1 MVQVLI
7 TIDTEC
13 SMGGAWEDPSLNPID
28 PERAV
33 LGRINSHY
41 HGIPLLMDILEKYEL
56 PGVFFIEVFAGLNG
70 FFQELASAY
79 SRIVQRGHD
88 AQLHLHPIHLHYRQ
102 ARDKQ
107 INPTEL
113 PAAKDMIGAFPLQTQ
128 GEMLRRGIL
137 LFRDMLGR
145 APLAFRAGNF
155 GASMST
161 LDALERVG
169 IRFDSSFNAAYLN
182 GDCQLD
188 SGGAINRSWKHND
201 LWEIPI
207 TVFQTGV
214 WGHKSWKQL
223 NINAVSL
230 WEMISVLEQAERIGL
245 TTVTFIAHSFSLF
258 KIGDMQFRRLRP
270 DRLVQKRFE
279 GLCRFLHNNSDRFR
293 VVKVPQLEPPS
304 LAESETDFPQMGAII
319 PAVRKGIQA

>member
-1 MVQVLI
+1 
-7 TIDTEC
+7 
-13 SMGGAWEDPSLNPID
+13 
-28 PERAV
+28 
-33 LGRINSHY
+33 
-41 HGIPLLMDILEKYEL
+41 
-56 PGVFFIEVFAGLNG
+56 
-70 FFQELASAY
+70 
-79 SRIVQRGHD
+79 
-88 AQLHLHPIHLHYRQ
+88 
-102 ARDKQ
+102 
-107 INPTEL
+107 
-113 PAAKDMIGAFPLQTQ
+113 MIGAFPLQTQ
-128 GEMLRRGIL
+128 VEMLRRGIL

-319 PAVRKGIQA
+319 PAVRKGIQAINRMNWF